1 MILVFKRNNWR
12 ENGHLVFFAFAV
24 NKMFD
29 HSIFAEP
36 MFLASWLKQE
46 KFALKAKF
54 TSREKN
60 CF

>member
-1 MILVFKRNNWR
+1 MVTWSSLPLQLTKC
-12 ENGHLVFFAFAV
+12 
-24 NKMFD
+24 FD